1 MTTLILLD
9 RDGVINFDSADYV
22 KTPAEWQPIPGSLE
36 AIGALCAADLK
47 VGLCTNQAGI
57 ARGLMSLSDLT
68 EIHTKMDRAL
78 RTLGARLDAVAFCP
92 HHPDEGCECRK
103 PKPGML
109 LKLMR
114 ELSTK
119 AENTIFIGDSLKD
132 LEAAQ
137 AAGCRAVL
145 VRTGNGLDTER
156 TAKTQGLEVE
166 VFDDLAGFVRELL
179 R

>member
-1 MTTLILLD
+1 MPRRAVFLD

-109 LKLMR
+109 LKLI
-114 ELSTK
+114 S
-119 AENTIFIGDSLKD
+119 SQ
-132 LEAAQ
+132 Q
-137 AAGCRAVL
+137 AL
-145 VRTGNGLDTER
+145 PHS
-156 TAKTQGLEVE
+156 
-166 VFDDLAGFVRELL
+166 
-179 R
+179 